1 MKFRFIPI
9 IMFVA
14 SAHFYGQVTPQG
26 NPQDTNPVYAESQ
39 TGSYKLQ
46 DIVVDGVKRYSPAQI
61 LRFTGLTKG
70 EIVDIPGQK
79 VSNAIRKLWE
89 TNSFSEVE
97 VYIESQQ
104 GESVVLRFY
113 LQDLKELGEVT
124 FTGKGIGKSKNEKL
138 AKDNN
143 LKPGTKIT
151 QNLVSTVKTNV
162 PNEYVKKGFS
172 DAKVTI
178 KDKVNANDP
187 NLVDWTIEVEK
198 GKRIKID
205 RIDFEG
211 NENVSDSKLRKKGF
225 KYTKQKRFGI
235 GAILK
240 PSKFIEEK
248 YEADK
253 QNLVNYYNSLGYRDA
268 RVLSD
273 SVTRNDKNNFEINVK
288 LNEGK
293 KYYIGDISFV
303 GNTAFST

>member
-124 FTGKGIGKSKNEKL
+124 FTGK
-138 AKDNN
+138 
-143 LKPGTKIT
+143 
-151 QNLVSTVKTNV
+151 
-162 PNEYVKKGFS
+162 
-172 DAKVTI
+172 
-178 KDKVNANDP
+178 
-187 NLVDWTIEVEK
+187 
-198 GKRIKID
+198 
-205 RIDFEG
+205 
-211 NENVSDSKLRKKGF
+211 
-225 KYTKQKRFGI
+225 
-235 GAILK
+235 
-240 PSKFIEEK
+240 
-248 YEADK
+248 
-253 QNLVNYYNSLGYRDA
+253 
-268 RVLSD
+268 
-273 SVTRNDKNNFEINVK
+273 
-288 LNEGK
+288 
-293 KYYIGDISFV
+293 
-303 GNTAFST
+303 